1 MPESIDVTTLG
12 LPQLEQIRDNLGE
25 DIEQIQEGL
34 NALKQATYGYIQSK
48 EAAKS
53 ITPANEGKEILIPMT
68 SSLFVPGKLGNTQKV
83 LLDIGAGYLVEQTPE
98 KAQEYFDR
106 RADAV
111 KDQMEK
117 LNASL
122 EQKKNGQEQIIMLMQ
137 QKIASISQTQQAQEG
152 ISGLNI
158 NQ

>member
-68 SSLFVPGKLGNTQKV
+68 SSISFLIPFSSLPMIT
-83 LLDIGAGYLVEQTPE
+83 LLHS
-98 KAQEYFDR
+98 F
-106 RADAV
+106 
-111 KDQMEK
+111 
-117 LNASL
+117 LNSFITYSY
-122 EQKKNGQEQIIMLMQ
+122 QVN
-137 QKIASISQTQQAQEG
+137 
-152 ISGLNI
+152 
-158 NQ
+158 